1 MVEID
6 NNPLTA
12 IARSDGA
19 KSEAAGTTRTS
30 GGCGERLGG
39 PPPTRKKAAVRS
51 AAPDTSHHRMLTRL

>member
-1 MVEID
+1 MIEGGLGMVEID

-39 PPPTRKKAAVRS
+39 ATANPEKGCSQIGGT
-51 AAPDTSHHRMLTRL
+51 

>member
-19 KSEAAGTTRTS
+19 KSEAAGTKRTS

-39 PPPTRKKAAVRS
+39 ATANPEKGCSQIGGT
-51 AAPDTSHHRMLTRL
+51 